1 MRRVVQDVL
10 QARPDAVL
18 PMVAPDGTAS
28 DAIRV
33 MGEHDVDAVLV
44 MEGGRLVGLVTE
56 RDHARKVTL
65 KGLSPYAVRIV
76 DIMTRDVVTVSPSTT
91 LDECRQLLAK
101 NGFRH
106 LPVVDGEQVVGLL
119 SMPELW

>member
-18 PMVAPDGTAS
+18 PMVAPDGTAR

-76 DIMTRDVVTVSPSTT
+76 DIMTRDVVTVAPSTT

>member
-10 QARPDAVL
+10 QARPDAVV

-76 DIMTRDVVTVSPSTT
+76 DIMTRDVVTVAPSTT

>member
-33 MGEHDVDAVLV
+33 MGEHDVDGVLV

-76 DIMTRDVVTVSPSTT
+76 DIMTRDVVTVAPSTT

>member
-44 MEGGRLVGLVTE
+44 MEGDRLVGLVSE
-56 RDHARKVTL
+56 RDHARKVIL
-65 KGLSPYAVRIV
+65 KNLLPYTVRV
-76 DIMTRDVVTVSPSTT
+76 ADIMTREVVTVSPSTT
-91 LDECRQLLAK
+91 LDECRQLLARH
-101 NGFRH
+101 GFRH
-106 LPVVDGEQVVGLL
+106 LPVIDGERVVGLL
-119 SMPELW
+119 SLPELW

>member
-76 DIMTRDVVTVSPSTT
+76 DIMTRDVVTVAPSTT

>member
-76 DIMTRDVVTVSPSTT
+76 DIMTRDVVTVAPSTT

-119 SMPELW
+119 SMPDLW

>member
-1 MRRVVQDVL
+1 MRRIVRDVL

-18 PMVAPDGTAS
+18 PTVAPGGTAS
-28 DAIRV
+28 DAVRV

-44 MEGGRLVGLVTE
+44 MDGDRLLGLVSE

-119 SMPELW
+119 SLPELW

>member
-1 MRRVVQDVL
+1 MRRIVQDVL
-10 QARPDAVL
+10 EARSDSAL
-18 PMVAPDGTAS
+18 PVDERDGTAS
-28 DAIRV
+28 DALRV
-33 MGEHDVDAVLV
+33 MGEHDEGAVLV
-44 MEGGRLVGLVTE
+44 MDGDRLLGLVSE
-56 RDHARKVTL
+56 RDHAGKLTL

-76 DIMTRDVVTVSPSTT
+76 DIMTREVVTVSPSTT

-119 SMPELW
+119 SLPELW